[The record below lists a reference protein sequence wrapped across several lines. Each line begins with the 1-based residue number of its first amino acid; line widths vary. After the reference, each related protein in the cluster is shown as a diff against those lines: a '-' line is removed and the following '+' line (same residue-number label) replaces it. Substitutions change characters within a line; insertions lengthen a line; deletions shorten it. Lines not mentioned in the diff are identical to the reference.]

1 MAELIASGISI
12 WAGNQGE
19 VAEAAFNWLI
29 PLSCKLEKSA
39 ADDYDIKRF
48 VCCVTY
54 VAPSV
59 IALLFVTEWLSEGSI
74 LGP

>member
-1 MAELIASGISI
+1 MP
-12 WAGNQGE
+12 AGLAFGQGTKGRLLKQLSTGS
-19 VAEAAFNWLI
+19 WLI